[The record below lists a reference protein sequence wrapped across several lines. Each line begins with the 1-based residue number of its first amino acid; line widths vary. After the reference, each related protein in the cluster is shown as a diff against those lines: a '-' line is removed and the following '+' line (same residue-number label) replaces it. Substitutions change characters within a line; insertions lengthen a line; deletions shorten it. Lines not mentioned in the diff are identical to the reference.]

1 MKLSSRARARKQTT
15 QAGPTATPRPATRVV
30 GPMNRTGQCSYDA
43 MPQRTFA
50 TVKGFITVYILIH
63 LLIVYCVVLVPH
75 TFVVYLCILLV
86 LFVAKVEC

>member
-1 MKLSSRARARKQTT
+1 
-15 QAGPTATPRPATRVV
+15 
-30 GPMNRTGQCSYDA
+30 MNRTGQCSYDA
-43 MPQRTFA
+43 MPPKYFCYCER
-50 TVKGFITVYILIH
+50 VHTVYILIH

>member
-1 MKLSSRARARKQTT
+1 MCGYS
-15 QAGPTATPRPATRVV
+15 QAGPTATPRPATCGGPNESYRAVLVRCHAAKYFCYCERVH
-30 GPMNRTGQCSYDA
+30 
-43 MPQRTFA
+43 
-50 TVKGFITVYILIH
+50 TVYILIH